1 MLLINFM
8 DVLKLINGNCWY
20 ISWPR
25 VIWITCYKAAHPTLC
40 CTRYILLLLK
50 RVNCVN
56 HEIRP
61 NRPNGP
67 VGESKTSTST
77 CPTKVGPIL
86 SHGPPAGT
94 KAQTCPSRFKKLV
107 LQAGEACSA
116 SLRGLF
122 SRSGWLPQQ
131 VCEACS
137 TRKGGKTSL
146 L

>member
-1 MLLINFM
+1 MVTNSFPFYPLSLSSKPKMHSQPKMHSPWRERFYFILFY
-8 DVLKLINGNCWY
+8 Y
-20 ISWPR
+20 I
-25 VIWITCYKAAHPTLC
+25 
-40 CTRYILLLLK
+40 LK

-56 HEIRP
+56 CEIRP

-67 VGESKTSTST
+67 VGKPRTSTST
-77 CPTKVGPIL
+77 CPTKLGPIL
-86 SHGPPAGT
+86 SHGPPVRT
-94 KAQTCPSRFKKLV
+94 MAQTCPSRFKKLV
-107 LQAGEACSA
+107 LQAREACPA

>member
-1 MLLINFM
+1 M
-8 DVLKLINGNCWY
+8 
-20 ISWPR
+20 
-25 VIWITCYKAAHPTLC
+25 
-40 CTRYILLLLK
+40 K

-67 VGESKTSTST
+67 VGESSTSTST

-86 SHGPPAGT
+86 SHGPPVGT

-107 LQAGEACSA
+107 QQAKEACSA
-116 SLRGLF
+116 GLGGF
-122 SRSGWLPQQ
+122 LSKFG
-131 VCEACS
+131 EACS